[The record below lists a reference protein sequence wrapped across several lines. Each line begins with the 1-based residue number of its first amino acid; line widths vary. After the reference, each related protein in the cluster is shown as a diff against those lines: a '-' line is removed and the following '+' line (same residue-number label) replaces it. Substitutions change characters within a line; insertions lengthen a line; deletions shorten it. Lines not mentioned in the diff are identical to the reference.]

1 MSPGLVP
8 PTREVQMKTHLL
20 IVAISAVGLLAAME
34 AASAA
39 AHHKAMAKTCAA
51 EPGSPEALMCP
62 PAPSSPH
69 KHKK

>member
-1 MSPGLVP
+1 
-8 PTREVQMKTHLL
+8 MKATTNLL
-20 IVAISAVGLLAAME
+20 IVAISAVGLLATME

-39 AHHKAMAKTCAA
+39 AHHAMAKSGA
-51 EPGSPEALMCP
+51 EPGTIAALFSA